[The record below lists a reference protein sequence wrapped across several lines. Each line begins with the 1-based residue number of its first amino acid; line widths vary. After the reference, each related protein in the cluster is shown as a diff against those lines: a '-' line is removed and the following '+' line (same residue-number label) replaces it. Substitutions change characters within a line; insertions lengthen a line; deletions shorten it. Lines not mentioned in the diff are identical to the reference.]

1 MLMELAAQLQ
11 RSLNLLQKQD
21 IQTAS
26 QALKPK
32 WGSAAVRL
40 GDDCAAIPDRE
51 GYLLFAAEGMLPK
64 FVEEEPWFA
73 GWSAVMVNVSD
84 IYAMGGTPIAVV
96 DTLWSKSGEQI
107 DLLWEG
113 MKAASAAYNVP
124 IVGGH
129 TNCHS
134 SYTALS
140 VAILGRAKH
149 LITSFDAQPED
160 VLLVATDFRGEPH
173 PKYPFW
179 DAATKADPVRLQAN
193 LSILPVLAA
202 AGLCNAGKDISNGGI
217 VGTLLML
224 LETSDCGAVL
234 NLDRI
239 PCPDGLTLDQWLISF
254 PSYGFLL
261 SVHPNNA
268 KMIQA
273 HFRQQDL
280 ICEIVGTVQ
289 TGSRLVL
296 RSGEDSIDFWDLS
309 EQKLTGFSKPGALL

>member
-1 MLMELAAQLQ
+1 MLPELAAQIR
-11 RSLNLLQKQD
+11 RSLSLLQKQD

-26 QALKPK
+26 QALKPE
-32 WGSAAVRL
+32 WTAVRL
-40 GDDCAAIPDRE
+40 GDDCAAIPDQE

-73 GWSAVMVNVSD
+73 GWSAIMVNVSD

-96 DTLWSKSGEQI
+96 DTLWSQSGQTV
-107 DLLWEG
+107 DLIWEG

-129 TNCHS
+129 TNAHS
-134 SYTALS
+134 SYLALS
-140 VAILGRAKH
+140 VAILGRSKQ
-149 LITSFDAQPED
+149 LITSFDAQPGD

-179 DAATKADPVRLQAN
+179 DAATKAEPARLRSN
-193 LSILPVLAA
+193 LSILPTLAE

-224 LETSDCGAVL
+224 LETSNCGAVL
-234 NLDRI
+234 HLDRV
-239 PCPDGLTLDQWLISF
+239 PCPAELSLDRWLVSF

-261 SVHPNNA
+261 SVRRENA
-268 KMIQA
+268 KIVQA
-273 HFRQQDL
+273 HFHQQDL
-280 ICEIVGTVQ
+280 ICEAVGNVQ
-289 TGSRLVL
+289 SGSQLVL
-296 RSGEDSIDFWDLS
+296 RSQGESIEFWDLS
-309 EQKLTGFSKPGALL
+309 KQKLTGFSKSGVAP

>member
-1 MLMELAAQLQ
+1 MLPELAAQLQ

-21 IQTAS
+21 IQTAA
-26 QALKPK
+26 QALKQYPT
-32 WGSAAVRL
+32 GVRL
-40 GDDCAAIPDRE
+40 GDDCAAIPDRD
-51 GYLLFAAEGMLPK
+51 GYLLFAAEGLLPK

-73 GWSAVMVNVSD
+73 GWSAIMVNVSD

-96 DTLWSKSGEQI
+96 DTLWSKSAEEL
-107 DLLWEG
+107 DPLWEG
-113 MKAASAAYNVP
+113 MKAASIAYNVP

-140 VAILGRAKH
+140 VAILGRSKH
-149 LITSFDAQPED
+149 LITSFDAQPGD
-160 VLLVATDFRGEPH
+160 VLLIATDFRGEAH

-179 DAATKADPVRLQAN
+179 NAATKADPIQLRSN
-193 LSILPVLAA
+193 LSILPILAA

-224 LETSDCGAVL
+224 LEASNCGAVL
-234 NLDRI
+234 DLDRV
-239 PCPDGLTLDQWLISF
+239 PCPPGLTLDQWLVSF

-261 SVHPNNA
+261 SVYPANV
-268 KMIQA
+268 KMVQA

-280 ICEIVGTVQ
+280 VCEMIGTIE
-289 TGSRLVL
+289 TGSKLVL
-296 RSGEDSIDFWDLS
+296 RSQETSIDCWDLS
-309 EQKLTGFSKPGALL
+309 EQKLTGFSK